1 MGYGIHDEMST
12 LCEREGANW
21 YLVAKILDG
30 CRGVAMIVGCYFRI
44 WRETR
49 TKSTQARASGRRRP
63 AETKRA
69 KPLSS
74 CSTRGHAMMNP
85 LDET

>member
-49 TKSTQARASGRRRP
+49 KQIGPSR
-63 AETKRA
+63 
-69 KPLSS
+69 
-74 CSTRGHAMMNP
+74 
-85 LDET
+85 